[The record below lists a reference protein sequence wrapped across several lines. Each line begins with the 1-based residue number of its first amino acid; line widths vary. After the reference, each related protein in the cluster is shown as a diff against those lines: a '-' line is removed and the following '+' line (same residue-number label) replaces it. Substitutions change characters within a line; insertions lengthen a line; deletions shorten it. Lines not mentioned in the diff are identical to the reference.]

1 MKATKASFVTSG
13 ATKASFVALL
23 GAEVVSALGNRIS
36 MVAIPWLVL
45 VTTHDPG
52 LMGLAAAAE
61 LVPYLLAGVLAAPVA
76 DRLGLRAVSIACD
89 LGSAVAM
96 ALIAGS
102 EAGFPVLAGLIA
114 VAGTLRGV
122 GDRAKHVLL
131 RPVAEAAGLGM
142 ARVAAAY
149 EALARG
155 AMVVGAPLGGVLI
168 LWLGAR
174 GAVWFDAVSF
184 AMCGVVVAGLV
195 RVVVPVAEAE
205 SYVGALRRGV
215 RFLFADR
222 LLSSMLLMIFVVNV
236 FAQAGNAV
244 LVPLWVA
251 EVLGSPAALG
261 VIFGSFAAGAVV
273 GGVVFTAL
281 APRLPRYPTFVV
293 GLAASCAPPLLVLLT
308 RDLTLVLAVTFAAGV
323 AAATSNPIL
332 GALQYERVPEE
343 LQNRVFGLATAICY
357 AGLPVGGVLGGAA
370 VAVFGL
376 APALVVFGLLCLLL
390 TVAPLFWYL
399 VSPVVAGRVP

>member
-1 MKATKASFVTSG
+1 VNPRVGFG
-13 ATKASFVALL
+13 ALL
-23 GAEVVSALGNRIS
+23 GAEVVSTLGNRIS

-61 LVPYLLAGVLAAPVA
+61 LVPYLLAGVFAAPVA
-76 DRLGLRAVSIACD
+76 DRLGLRAVSVACD
-89 LGSAVAM
+89 VGSAVAM

-102 EAGFPVLAGLIA
+102 DAGFPVLAGLIA

-155 AMVVGAPLGGVLI
+155 AMVVGAPLGGLLI
-168 LWLGAR
+168 LWFGAR

-184 AMCGVVVAGLV
+184 ALCGATVAALV
-195 RVVVPVAEAE
+195 RAVVPASEPE
-205 SYVGALRRGV
+205 PYLGALRSGI
-215 RFLFADR
+215 RFLLSDH
-222 LLSSMLLMIFVVNV
+222 LLSPMLLMIFVVNV

-251 EVLGSPAALG
+251 ESLGSPAALG

-293 GLAASCAPPLLVLLT
+293 GLAVSCAPPLLILLT

-332 GALQYERVPEE
+332 GTLQYERVPAG

-357 AGLPVGGVLGGAA
+357 AGFPVGGVLGGLA
-370 VAVFGL
+370 VAVLGL
-376 APALVVFGLLCLLL
+376 TPALAVSGLLCLLL

-399 VSPVVAGRVP
+399 VSPVAAGRVPSR